1 MIKKTV
7 SKENLKDHRLNS
19 IRKDTAYWK
28 SKTPEERISAVE
40 FLRKQYYGS
49 TARLQ
54 RTIKVIKRA

>member
-7 SKENLKDHRLNS
+7 SKENLKDHRLHS
-19 IRKDTAYWK
+19 IGKDIAYWK